1 LLLGESVQ
9 KLDVKNRVTLP
20 AKLRGHFVDG
30 AVISKGIDHCL
41 VVYNRAGWEAFT
53 EAQMGRLDPFSKQG
67 RNMSRHLY
75 AGAAE
80 VDVDR
85 QGRIM
90 IPPAQLAHAQLTRD
104 IVVAG
109 LRDRLEIW
117 DLEAWRSQEA
127 EIEGSVADVAESLS
141 QQ

>member
-1 LLLGESVQ
+1 
-9 KLDVKNRVTLP
+9 
-20 AKLRGHFVDG
+20 
-30 AVISKGIDHCL
+30 
-41 VVYNRAGWEAFT
+41 
-53 EAQMGRLDPFSKQG
+53 MSKQG

-75 AGAAE
+75 AGACE
-80 VDVDR
+80 TDVDR

-90 IPPAQLAHAQLTRD
+90 IPPAQLAHAGLARD

-117 DLEAWRSQEA
+117 DMEAWRKLEA
-127 EIEGSVADVAESLS
+127 EFEGSVEDVAESLS

>member
-1 LLLGESVQ
+1 MLLGETVQ

-30 AVISKGIDHCL
+30 AVISKGIENCL
-41 VVYNRAGWEAFT
+41 VVYSREGWESFA

-90 IPPAQLAHAQLTRD
+90 IPPAQLAHAQLKRE

-109 LRDRLEIW
+109 LRDRL
-117 DLEAWRSQEA
+117 
-127 EIEGSVADVAESLS
+127 
-141 QQ
+141 

>member
-1 LLLGESVQ
+1 MLLGESVQ
-9 KLDVKNRVTLP
+9 KLDAKNRVTLP
-20 AKLRGHFVDG
+20 AKLRAHFEDG
-30 AVISKGIDHCL
+30 AVISKGIEHCL
-41 VVYNRAGWEAFT
+41 VVYNREGWDSFT

-80 VDVDR
+80 VEVDR

-90 IPPAQLAHAQLTRD
+90 IPPAQIAHAKLSRD

-117 DLEAWRSQEA
+117 DLEAWRTQEA
-127 EIEGSVADVAESLS
+127 DFEGSVEDVAEALA